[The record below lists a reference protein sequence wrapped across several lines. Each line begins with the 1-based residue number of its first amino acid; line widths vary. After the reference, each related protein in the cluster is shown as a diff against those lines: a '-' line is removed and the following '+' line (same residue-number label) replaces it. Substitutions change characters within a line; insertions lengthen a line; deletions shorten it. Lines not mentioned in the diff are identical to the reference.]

1 MFHKPSSLRDYI
13 IACLIATVL
22 LVLGSCYLLI
32 RRVYFF
38 DAPPTA
44 DMLYVP
50 NKALAGVAMTLLAFT
65 FLIGP
70 LTRYFD
76 RFDAWLSYR
85 KEIGIVGGF
94 LALFHALISYF
105 LLPKK
110 FPQEWLDFSTPA
122 FGAGLL
128 GALLL
133 LFLFI
138 LSWKS
143 ILTLFSGQVWWFLQR
158 FGLRLVIF
166 LTLIHVYAMKWQS
179 WVQWFTHGGGTASAE
194 LAHPEMA
201 GLGILL
207 TVFITWV
214 VMVRTY
220 ESFFLFKDFG
230 FSTKEISMDPLLK
243 ARGRRFFLGSFILFL
258 VLFFIILTRWITL

>member
-1 MFHKPSSLRDYI
+1 MHKPSSFRDYF
-13 IACLIATVL
+13 IAFFIAGTL
-22 LVLGSCYLLI
+22 LVLFGCYLLI
-32 RRVYFF
+32 RRGYFF
-38 DAPPTA
+38 DAPLTA

-50 NKALAGVAMTLLAFT
+50 NKALAGVAMIMLAFT

-76 RFDAWLSYR
+76 RFDTWLAYR
-85 KEIGIVGGF
+85 KEIGIVAGF
-94 LALFHALISYF
+94 FAILHGFVSYF

-110 FPQEWLDFSTPA
+110 FPQEWLDFSTPE

-128 GALLL
+128 GAIVLLL
-133 LFLFI
+133 LFV

-143 ILTLFSGQVWWFLQR
+143 IIAILSGKLWWFLQR
-158 FGLRLVIF
+158 WGLRLVVL
-166 LTLIHVYAMKWQS
+166 LTLVHVYAMKWNG
-179 WVQWFTHGGGTASAE
+179 WVKWLTQGGGQATPE

-230 FSTKEISMDPLLK
+230 FAPKEISMDPVLK
-243 ARGRRFFLGSFILFL
+243 TRGRQFFFVSLAFATGIF
-258 VLFFIILTRWITL
+258 VIILLRFITF